1 MEKQQ
6 DKQKLT
12 VEGQVQDIFLST
24 KEVNSTGVCFS
35 SNIVGN
41 IIKTGNILHAYQC
54 NRILPSKLSIEN
66 IQCVVVISKVVTYKL
81 LLRMKTH
88 ERTEDRIK

>member
-24 KEVNSTGVCFS
+24 KKVNSTGLHFYG
-35 SNIVGN
+35 NIVGN
-41 IIKTGNILHAYQC
+41 IIKKGNMLYIYQC
-54 NRILPSKLSIEN
+54 N
-66 IQCVVVISKVVTYKL
+66 
-81 LLRMKTH
+81 
-88 ERTEDRIK
+88 